1 MAYYAYGAL
10 GTDRYP
16 PFTLAAVPDY
26 PATLDVAYPRHLS
39 RGLVWVKW
47 LLALPHYVIIA
58 FFVGGGSYVVYGTG
72 ATVAASST
80 IVQPPDS
87 RADHPHATTLKFS
100 REELTWRPQP
110 HALTYSSY
118 MRRGQ
123 AERPGSRR

>member
-58 FFVGGGSYVVYGTG
+58 FFVGGGSYVVYRT
-72 ATVAASST
+72 
-80 IVQPPDS
+80 
-87 RADHPHATTLKFS
+87 
-100 REELTWRPQP
+100 
-110 HALTYSSY
+110 
-118 MRRGQ
+118 
-123 AERPGSRR
+123 

>member
-1 MAYYAYGAL
+1 VAYYAYGAL

-58 FFVGGGSYVVYGTG
+58 FFVGGGSYVVYRTG
-72 ATVAASST
+72 ATVAALRHRT
-80 IVQPPDS
+80 PGL
-87 RADHPHATTLKFS
+87 RAA
-100 REELTWRPQP
+100 
-110 HALTYSSY
+110 
-118 MRRGQ
+118 G
-123 AERPGSRR
+123 